1 MKVKVT
7 EDGVLIP
14 KNFLEGVKEVEIR
27 TENGL
32 IFIVPLADDPI
43 LHLGSQPV
51 KDEAE
56 DSSGSHGL
64 YVLARKGLE
73 KAYSENEPEY
83 SLDLIKEPNPEY
95 EGR

>member
-14 KNFLEGVKEVEIR
+14 KNFLEGVTDVEIR
-27 TENGL
+27 KENGL
-32 IFIVPLADDPI
+32 ILVVPLADDPI
-43 LHLGSQPV
+43 LQLGSQPV
-51 KDEAE
+51 EDEDAVGNH
-56 DSSGSHGL
+56 DL

-73 KAYSENEPEY
+73 KAYSKNEPEY
-83 SLDLIKEPNPEY
+83 SLDLIKEPNTEY